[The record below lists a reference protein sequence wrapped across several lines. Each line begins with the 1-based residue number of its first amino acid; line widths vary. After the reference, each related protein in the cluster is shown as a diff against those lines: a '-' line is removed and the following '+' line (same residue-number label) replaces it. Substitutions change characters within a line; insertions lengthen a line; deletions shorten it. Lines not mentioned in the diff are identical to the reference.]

1 MNMRKADK
9 NAITAS
15 KTNLKVTPTNVKILP
30 FDDGNK
36 NNKIVKKE
44 S

>member
-30 FDDGNK
+30 FDDGSK
-36 NNKIVKKE
+36 NKIVKKE
-44 S
+44 P